1 MIGNVIQ
8 PNGASG
14 GGINYSTTEQDT
26 GLTWIDG
33 KKIYQKTYSLTLT
46 NNNPQTQTGYY
57 EGSYWDGLVTTD
69 KVAETI
75 VGVDI
80 VYTYVE
86 PSDNLTY
93 TKSLTPHAIDAW
105 VQRARHNSQGL
116 SLNAFHWQTGYSG
129 ATVYFTVRYTKV

>member
-1 MIGNVIQ
+1 VFV
-8 PNGASG
+8 GAEG
-14 GGINYSTTEQDT
+14 GSINYSTTEQDT
-26 GLTWIDG
+26 GLIWIDG

-46 NNNPQTQTGYY
+46 NNNPQAQTGYF
-57 EGSYWDGLVTTD
+57 EGSYWDGLVTPD

-93 TKSLTPHAIDAW
+93 TKSISPHNLDAW
-105 VQRARHNSQGL
+105 VQRPRHNSQAL
-116 SLNAFHWQTGYSG
+116 SLNAYHWTTSYNG
-129 ATVYFTVRYTKV
+129 AIVYFTVRYTKV